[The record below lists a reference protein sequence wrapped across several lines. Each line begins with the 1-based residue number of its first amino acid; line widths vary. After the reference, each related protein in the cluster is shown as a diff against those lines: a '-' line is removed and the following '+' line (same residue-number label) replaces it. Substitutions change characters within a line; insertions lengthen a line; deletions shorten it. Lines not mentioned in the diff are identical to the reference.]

1 MFTKLIPIM
10 IILIPMFTILILIC
24 QIWSRI
30 CNNWYQSAGLA
41 RQHCSPAG
49 NPCKI
54 LLEKI
59 IMWKFDFFYSIFLS
73 VDCIIVSG
81 VAIRW
86 LVGGLDQY
94 EAQNVHWL
102 IDVFGRG
109 FFYFSGDSFFFGHI
123 APVDKTQAGG
133 ILLLPWSK
141 VKDEPS

>member
-1 MFTKLIPIM
+1 M

-54 LLEKI
+54 LLEKV
-59 IMWKFDFFYSIFLS
+59 IMWKFDFFYLIFLS

-94 EAQNVHWL
+94 EAQSVHWL
-102 IDVFGRG
+102 MSLVGD
-109 FFYFSGDSFFFGHI
+109 FFLFSGDSFFLW
-123 APVDKTQAGG
+123 G
-133 ILLLPWSK
+133 ILPLWTKHKQEGYYYYYPGL
-141 VKDEPS
+141 